1 MEQQIRFCTAD
12 DGVRL
17 AYASFGNGSP
27 IVKVAN
33 WVTHLEFD
41 WQSPLWRHWWEE
53 LGRTHRVIRY
63 DERGC
68 GLSDRDP
75 AVLSFDAFTGDLE
88 TVIDN
93 AGLDRFALLGISQGG
108 TAAIRYAVEHPERV
122 SRLVLCGAYARGRH
136 RRGLTEEQR
145 AEADLLQ
152 SIVKV
157 GWGKSDPKFRRV
169 FTALFVPEA
178 TEEQKD
184 WFDELMRISTTP
196 EMAVRLRSA
205 WADVDITDL
214 LARCQTPA
222 LVAHSRDEV
231 AVPFEEG
238 RLIAAEI
245 PNARLLPLESRNHV
259 LLPDEPAWTTFVTEL
274 RRFLGEAPGPAP
286 IVEDLSPRELEVLRL
301 VARGLSNA
309 QVAGSL
315 YLSPRTVERH
325 LSNIYAKLGL
335 SGKSAR
341 AGAAGLLT
349 ELDSA

>member
-1 MEQQIRFCTAD
+1 MEQQIRFCTAP

-17 AYASFGNGSP
+17 AYATFGKGPP

-41 WQSPLWRHWWEE
+41 WQSPLWRHWWDE
-53 LGRTHRVIRY
+53 LGRGHRVIRY

-75 AVLSFDAFTGDLE
+75 AELSFDAFVGDLE
-88 TVIDN
+88 TVIDS
-93 AGLDRFALLGISQGG
+93 AELDRFTLLGISQGG
-108 TAAIRYAVEHPERV
+108 TAAIRYAVEHPDRV
-122 SRLVLCGAYARGRH
+122 SRLILCGAYARGRH
-136 RRGLTEEQR
+136 RRGLSDEQR
-145 AEADLLQ
+145 AEAELLQ
-152 SIVKV
+152 SIVRV
-157 GWGKSDPKFRRV
+157 GWGESDPKFRRV
-169 FTALFVPEA
+169 FTTLFVPGA

-196 EMAVRLRSA
+196 EMAVRLRSV
-205 WADVDITDL
+205 WGEVDITDL
-214 LARCQTPA
+214 LARCHTPT

-245 PNARLLPLESRNHV
+245 PEARLLPLESRNHV
-259 LLPDEPAWTTFVTEL
+259 LLPDEPAWATFTSGL
-274 RRFLGEAPGPAP
+274 RRFLGEAPAPSP

-309 QVAGSL
+309 QVAGRL

-341 AGAAGLLT
+341 AGAAALLS
-349 ELDSA
+349 ELDPA